1 MIVTLENERIEC
13 PEGTKLCDLAK
24 KYEKNYEYP
33 IIVAKVNGVI
43 QEFYHSVLPDS
54 QIEFCTTAE
63 NEGKRAYI
71 RGISML
77 LLKCLHEEIPEEKI
91 EQIEENMN
99 NKTVT
104 ITGNVVSYGNTPF
117 AYPGIRMED
126 GKTYTIQADSPVKKK
141 LLSLQGRKIEFKGK
155 IITQEENV
163 LQRETFLLESYRLLD

>member
-1 MIVTLENERIEC
+1 MNKNKYILILILTFSSLCIFARGKSDKPEN
-13 PEGTKLCDLAK
+13 TK
-24 KYEKNYEYP
+24 
-33 IIVAKVNGVI
+33 
-43 QEFYHSVLPDS
+43 
-54 QIEFCTTAE
+54 
-63 NEGKRAYI
+63 
-71 RGISML
+71 
-77 LLKCLHEEIPEEKI
+77 EIAEEKI
-91 EQIEENMN
+91 EQNMN

-163 LQRETFLLESYRLLD
+163 LHSETFLLESYRLLD

>member
-1 MIVTLENERIEC
+1 MKKSKYILILILTLSSLCIFARGKSDKPEN
-13 PEGTKLCDLAK
+13 TK
-24 KYEKNYEYP
+24 E
-33 IIVAKVNGVI
+33 
-43 QEFYHSVLPDS
+43 
-54 QIEFCTTAE
+54 
-63 NEGKRAYI
+63 
-71 RGISML
+71 IS
-77 LLKCLHEEIPEEKI
+77 EEKI

-155 IITQEENV
+155 IITQKENV
-163 LQRETFLLESYRLLD
+163 LHRETFLLESYRLLD

>member
-1 MIVTLENERIEC
+1 MKKNKYILILILTFSSLCIFARGKSDKPEN
-13 PEGTKLCDLAK
+13 TK
-24 KYEKNYEYP
+24 
-33 IIVAKVNGVI
+33 
-43 QEFYHSVLPDS
+43 
-54 QIEFCTTAE
+54 
-63 NEGKRAYI
+63 
-71 RGISML
+71 
-77 LLKCLHEEIPEEKI
+77 EIAEEKI

-117 AYPGIRMED
+117 AYPGVRMED
-126 GKTYTIQADSPVKKK
+126 GKTYTIQADSLVKKK